1 MTIKLSREKG
11 TNSNKHRQ
19 VACKGFTVTKYPQR
33 SSAINIYFTVLWV
46 HTHTSMAPPFLH
58 LDSPILQKLGWSP
71 AGIDVFSFFFH
82 SKGWTRAC
90 NILIVSN
97 TSFPLD
103 IIRRWQIGSN
113 FVVNKLQHP
122 VRPLKRPKRTVTKLF
137 SIAILGCRII
147 PREAQ
152 LHPSTKLAKQTPYQV
167 Q

>member
-33 SSAINIYFTVLWV
+33 SSANIY
-46 HTHTSMAPPFLH
+46 
-58 LDSPILQKLGWSP
+58 LQLLM
-71 AGIDVFSFFFH
+71 FFH

-103 IIRRWQIGSN
+103 IIRCWQIGSN

-122 VRPLKRPKRTVTKLF
+122 VRPLKRPKRTVTKLC

-147 PREAQ
+147 PRGHSCI
-152 LHPSTKLAKQTPYQV
+152 LPRSLPSKLPIRSSSTLSLTDSAMREFFHIRRQRLWTTSQ
-167 Q
+167 